1 MQSISFSDR
10 AIGLIVILWFKSYC
24 QLLTPKTIKSY
35 VPVFIVT
42 HTGRCRLL
50 QVRFENMA

>member
-1 MQSISFSDR
+1 MQSIGFSDR
-10 AIGLIVILWFKSYC
+10 AIGLIIILWFIWYC
-24 QLLTPKTIKSY
+24 QLLTPRTIKSY